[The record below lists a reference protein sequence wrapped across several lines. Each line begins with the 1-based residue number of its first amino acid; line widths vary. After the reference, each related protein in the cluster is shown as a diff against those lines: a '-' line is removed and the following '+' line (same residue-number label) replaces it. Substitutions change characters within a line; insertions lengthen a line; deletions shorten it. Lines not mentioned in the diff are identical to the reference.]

1 MNTANTSKNVFV
13 ASYPNRGVT
22 FIKGDG
28 VYLFDQ
34 NGEKYLDLGS
44 NYGVNIFGYNH
55 PAITKA
61 LHQQLDKLVNLHGSF
76 NSTVRSQAAEKLL
89 EVTGGKLS
97 KIFFSNSGA
106 ESTEAALKFAKVA
119 TGKSH
124 FIAMKNSYHGKT
136 LGALSATAGDKYRNP
151 FLPLLWN
158 FTHVNF
164 GNIEELKSQIT
175 QNTGAIIIEPVQG
188 EAGVIV
194 PDEGYLK
201 KAFDLCKSKNVLL
214 ICDEVQTGLGR
225 TGKMLASD
233 HENVKPD
240 ILILGK
246 ALSGGVMPIS
256 AVLARDEIMLS
267 IKPGEHGS
275 TFGGNPL
282 ACKVAIASLQVL
294 VDEKLADNAEHLGK
308 IFREEMTS
316 LMQKTDLITKVRGK
330 GLLNAIVI
338 RRTESG
344 KTAWDVCLALKENG
358 LLAKPTHGDII
369 RFAPPLVINGE
380 ELKFAVDTIIKVI
393 MNFFIQEYLRPI
405 RYSRLC
411 Y

>member
-188 EAGVIV
+188 EGGIYVAPHEFYSELQDIC
-194 PDEGYLK
+194 DK
-201 KAFDLCKSKNVLL
+201 QNILL
-214 ICDEVQTGLGR
+214 IVDEIQTGVGR
-225 TGKMLASD
+225 TGSFLAC
-233 HENVKPD
+233 EQFGLKPD
-240 ILILGK
+240 ILCLGK
-246 ALSGGVMPIS
+246 GLAGGIPIG
-256 AVLARDEIMLS
+256 VTLVTEEIS
-267 IKPGEHGS
+267 NKIPVHIHTS

-282 ACKVAIASLQVL
+282 ACAGVL
-294 VDEKLADNAEHLGK
+294 AVLKELDNGKLFAEAKKMGKYFLDQLKSINNPKIIGVRGLGLMIGMELKDNATSILKALQQEK
-308 IFREEMTS
+308 IIAIPAGSNIVRF
-316 LMQKTDLITKVRGK
+316 LPPLIITK
-330 GLLNAIVI
+330 N
-338 RRTESG
+338 
-344 KTAWDVCLALKENG
+344 
-358 LLAKPTHGDII
+358 
-369 RFAPPLVINGE
+369 
-380 ELKFAVDTIIKVI
+380 ELKRAVTTLKKI
-393 MNFFIQEYLRPI
+393 L
-405 RYSRLC
+405 S
-411 Y
+411 

>member
-188 EAGVIV
+188 EGGIYVAPHEFYSELQDIC
-194 PDEGYLK
+194 DK
-201 KAFDLCKSKNVLL
+201 QNILL
-214 ICDEVQTGLGR
+214 IVDEIQTGVGR
-225 TGKMLASD
+225 TGSFLAC
-233 HENVKPD
+233 EQFGLKPD
-240 ILILGK
+240 ILCLGK
-246 ALSGGVMPIS
+246 GLAGGIPIG
-256 AVLARDEIMLS
+256 VTLVTEEIS
-267 IKPGEHGS
+267 NKIPVHIHTS

-282 ACKVAIASLQVL
+282 ACAGILAVL
-294 VDEKLADNAEHLGK
+294 KELDNGKLFAEAKKMGKYFLDQLKSINNPKIIGVRGLGLMIGMELKDNATSILKALQQEK
-308 IFREEMTS
+308 IIAIPAGSNIVRF
-316 LMQKTDLITKVRGK
+316 LPPLIITK
-330 GLLNAIVI
+330 N
-338 RRTESG
+338 
-344 KTAWDVCLALKENG
+344 
-358 LLAKPTHGDII
+358 
-369 RFAPPLVINGE
+369 
-380 ELKFAVDTIIKVI
+380 ELKRAVTTLKKI
-393 MNFFIQEYLRPI
+393 L
-405 RYSRLC
+405 S
-411 Y
+411 

>member
-136 LGALSATAGDKYRNP
+136 LGALSATAGDKYRSP

-188 EAGVIV
+188 EGGIYVAPHEFYSELQDIC
-194 PDEGYLK
+194 DK
-201 KAFDLCKSKNVLL
+201 QNILL
-214 ICDEVQTGLGR
+214 IVDEIQTGVGR
-225 TGKMLASD
+225 TGSFLAC
-233 HENVKPD
+233 EQFGLKPD
-240 ILILGK
+240 ILCLGK
-246 ALSGGVMPIS
+246 GLAGGIPIG
-256 AVLARDEIMLS
+256 VTLVTEEIS
-267 IKPGEHGS
+267 NKIPVHIHTS

-282 ACKVAIASLQVL
+282 ACAGVL
-294 VDEKLADNAEHLGK
+294 AVLKELDNGKLFAEAKKMGKYFLDQLKSINNPKIIGVRGLGLMIGMELKDNATSILKALQQEK
-308 IFREEMTS
+308 IIAIPAGSNIVRF
-316 LMQKTDLITKVRGK
+316 LPPLIITK
-330 GLLNAIVI
+330 N
-338 RRTESG
+338 
-344 KTAWDVCLALKENG
+344 
-358 LLAKPTHGDII
+358 
-369 RFAPPLVINGE
+369 
-380 ELKFAVDTIIKVI
+380 ELKRAVTTLKKI
-393 MNFFIQEYLRPI
+393 L
-405 RYSRLC
+405 S
-411 Y
+411 